1 MALTREEIKFQS
13 KVRAKDNEQSWVSPN
28 FGDGGSHNSP
38 GTNRYTTE
46 WEPLHDRILV
56 ELFEEPNHSI
66 LARPDVA
73 GLLEPASRRGI
84 VLKVGPGKWI
94 PGERHFVDGEW
105 QYFPGHRQEMTL
117 KPGDEVVIGR
127 WSDWES
133 AESGWGQNVVI
144 AMEADVRV
152 IIRRQ
157 RRAA

>member
-1 MALTREEIKFQS
+1 MNKSEVK
-13 KVRAKDNEQSWVSPN
+13 AKHRPSDSWVSPN

-56 ELFEEPNHSI
+56 ELFEEPKEASVI
-66 LARPDVA
+66 ARPEVA

-94 PGERHFVDGEW
+94 AGERHLVDGEW
-105 QYFPGHRQEMTL
+105 KYFAGHRQEITL

-133 AESGWGQNVVI
+133 NESGWGQNVVI

-157 RRAA
+157 RATA